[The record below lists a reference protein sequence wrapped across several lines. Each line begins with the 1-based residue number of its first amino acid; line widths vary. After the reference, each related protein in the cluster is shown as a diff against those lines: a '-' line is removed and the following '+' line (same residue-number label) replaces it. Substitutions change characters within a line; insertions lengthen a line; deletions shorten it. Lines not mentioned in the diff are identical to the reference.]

1 MHILFI
7 SGASDFIR
15 MNILG
20 QHVNPQEFT
29 WVYYPLIRK
38 CPRSSQTMKQCLTNS
53 SLNRYLRKLESQS
66 FNWFLGKIKGK
77 LYNHCLPSPKVVG
90 TFSPQLSQ
98 VQQQCLTFDIDLCQ
112 HYYTSLELDNFWRL
126 SLWIL
131 QVRWN
136 ILVFYSAFFVF
147 PALECIHELVEIWEH
162 KCADDCLF
170 RGSFLCSALISL
182 IGGWRR
188 LRHSH
193 QLDDWVDQ
201 GFLST
206 FYYSGFQCRVLIN
219 M

>member
-1 MHILFI
+1 
-7 SGASDFIR
+7 

-38 CPRSSQTMKQCLTNS
+38 SPRSSQTMKQWLINS

-136 ILVFYSAFFVF
+136 ILVFYSGFFCF
-147 PALECIHELVEIWEH
+147 SCFGMHTWAGGNLGAQMCWW
-162 KCADDCLF
+162 
-170 RGSFLCSALISL
+170 LCFVAHSCV
-182 IGGWRR
+182 
-188 LRHSH
+188 RH
-193 QLDDWVDQ
+193 W
-201 GFLST
+201 
-206 FYYSGFQCRVLIN
+206 YP
-219 M
+219 

>member
-1 MHILFI
+1 
-7 SGASDFIR
+7 

-38 CPRSSQTMKQCLTNS
+38 SPRLSQMMKQCLTNS
-53 SLNRYLRKLESQS
+53 SLNRYLRKLEGQS
-66 FNWFLGKIKGK
+66 FNWFLGKIRGK

-98 VQQQCLTFDIDLCQ
+98 VQQQCLTFDIGLCQ
-112 HYYTSLELDNFWRL
+112 HYYTSLELDNFWML

-147 PALECIHELVEIWEH
+147 PALECIYELVEIWEH
-162 KCADDCLF
+162 KCADDFVSWLIPVF
-170 RGSFLCSALISL
+170 GIDILNWWLEKIKAFTSA
-182 IGGWRR
+182 GWLSWPRIPEHILL
-188 LRHSH
+188 LRFS
-193 QLDDWVDQ
+193 
-201 GFLST
+201 
-206 FYYSGFQCRVLIN
+206 

>member
-136 ILVFYSAFFVF
+136 ILVFYSGFFLFFLLWNAYMSWWKSGSTNV
-147 PALECIHELVEIWEH
+147 LMT
-162 KCADDCLF
+162 LF